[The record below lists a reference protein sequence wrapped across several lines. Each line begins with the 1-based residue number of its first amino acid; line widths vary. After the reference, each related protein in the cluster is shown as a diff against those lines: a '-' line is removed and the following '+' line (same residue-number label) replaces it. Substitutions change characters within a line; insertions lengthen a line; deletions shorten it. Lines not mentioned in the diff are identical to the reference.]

1 MKLAFPNWTMA
12 FNVVSAIIMSLRIRN
27 FTFIGQNFQ
36 LFYELMEKMFQ
47 LLNGNVI
54 DSNGSTT
61 DDE

>member
-1 MKLAFPNWTMA
+1 MKLAFLKWTMA
-12 FNVVSAIIMSLRIRN
+12 FNVTAIIMSLRIRN

-47 LLNGNVI
+47 LLNGNAI
-54 DSNGSTT
+54 DSNASTT